1 MVADSYLYTLAN
13 TTTATTPIA
22 AYTPNVDRLEA
33 KMKELE
39 SLFFRKV
46 VVKCPACGQWGAA
59 LCECK
64 YCGHPIDM
72 GEMPSGVQ
80 AAPKEKLWTID
91 AIRKYNCEKI
101 VPDHRINFITPTGLY
116 NK

>member
-1 MVADSYLYTLAN
+1 MVTDSYLYTLAN

-46 VVKCPACGQWGAA
+46 VVNA
-59 LCECK
+59 LPV
-64 YCGHPIDM
+64 G
-72 GEMPSGVQ
+72 SGVRLYVNVNIVDTQLIWEKCQ
-80 AAPKEKLWTID
+80 AAYKPLQKKNYGQLMLLE
-91 AIRKYNCEKI
+91 N
-101 VPDHRINFITPTGLY
+101 ITV
-116 NK
+116 KK

>member
-80 AAPKEKLWTID
+80 AAPKEKLMYGGQTCMTNDFLIG
-91 AIRKYNCEKI
+91 
-101 VPDHRINFITPTGLY
+101 PTGRRGLY